1 MAFSLGSKIGT
12 AMQAFRLERFT
23 VVCKWAKDAAGKTRL
38 AAAMRRRIQ
47 YVVLPPEISKVAAV
61 EKEHSSLASQ
71 HTKAALSFASPN
83 RPIGMRERI

>member
-1 MAFSLGSKIGT
+1 MAFSHGSNIGT
-12 AMQAFRLERFT
+12 AMRQIVLERFA
-23 VVCKWAKDAAGKTRL
+23 VVRQWANDSSGKTRL